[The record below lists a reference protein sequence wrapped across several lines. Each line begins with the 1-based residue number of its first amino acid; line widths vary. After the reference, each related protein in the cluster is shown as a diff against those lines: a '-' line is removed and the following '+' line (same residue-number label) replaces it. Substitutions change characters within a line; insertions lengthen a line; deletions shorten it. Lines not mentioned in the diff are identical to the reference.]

1 MARRSAARP
10 LPKRRPAGRGMPGW
24 VGGILGLSAGLFVA
38 VLIYL
43 GHGRPIST
51 TLPQPLSAQQTPPSK
66 PVAPPAPA
74 AVPVPP
80 KTPSRYTFY
89 QMLPSY
95 EVVIPPEEAAQVK
108 KGKPL
113 PPDLASPGT
122 FVLQVGAY
130 RTQPEADQARANLA
144 LLGVESRIEQ
154 VTIDPTN
161 IWYRVRVGPEPNA
174 ERAKELL
181 ERLQSQGVRAM
192 LIKVKS

>member
-1 MARRSAARP
+1 M
-10 LPKRRPAGRGMPGW
+10 PKRRSGGGGGGRGMPGW
-24 VGGILGLSAGLFVA
+24 VGAILGLSAGLFVA

-43 GHGRPIST
+43 GHGRPITTAMIPAPST
-51 TLPQPLSAQQTPPSK
+51 EPPPK
-66 PVAPPAPA
+66 PAAPA

-95 EVVIPPEEAAQVK
+95 EVVIPPEEAAKVK

-113 PPDLASPGT
+113 PPELAAPGT
-122 FVLQVGAY
+122 FVIQVGAY
-130 RTQPEADQARANLA
+130 RTQGEADQARANLA

-161 IWYRVRVGPEPNA
+161 IWYRVRVGPEPSA

-181 ERLQSQGVRAM
+181 ERLQKQGVQAM
-192 LIKVKS
+192 LIKVKN